1 MKGISPLVAAV
12 LLIAA
17 TMSIAGILAYWA
29 ASFVRQRTATMGNE
43 TTTLERCTGA
53 NFGIL
58 LHTYNV
64 TGNNELTIILE
75 NKANYP
81 VYITG
86 ISFIWDNGTILTN
99 STPTTLNVGDTF
111 KSYTITK
118 VAGKTIGKDW
128 SCKED
133 PDNCCKLYKIL
144 TDCPGLSKDHACDW
158 EV

>member
-29 ASFVRQRTATMGNE
+29 ASFVRERTTTMGNE

-58 LHTYNV
+58 LNTFNA

-86 ISFIWDNGTILTN
+86 ISFIWPNGTILTN
-99 STPTTLNVGDTF
+99 STPLTLNVGETF
-111 KSYTITK
+111 KSYTITH
-118 VAGKTIGKDW
+118 ANGKPIEPSTTWDCDRYI
-128 SCKED
+128 
-133 PDNCCKLYKIL
+133 IT
-144 TDCPGLSKDHACDW
+144 TDCPGLSKEHACDW
-158 EV
+158 